1 MTGLLLAVLISGY
14 RLERLSAADSAAGP
28 NHRGRHPSSTAAAP
42 SRRRRRLPSPP
53 RRHAAPATAVGYAVR
68 RVVRPG
74 DLVALPALLTRDWQF
89 PARATPHAWVDLAG
103 VVWLGTDARQVLGT
117 DDGTVPT
124 RLRRVLADLAA
135 GRRQPD
141 PADPQPPDPRQW
153 QVERPAGRSRPAMS
167 PPPRR
172 LRSPAGAPGSGG
184 CVPGHVRVAVK
195 RLRHYDNP
203 PVAHPR
209 RGAGTGRSASA
220 TPPRPLATRGCHPRD
235 LGVAGPRRG
244 DARDLITSR
253 CARSIN
259 TTGRAVCGAG
269 RRDVPGAAPLRVA
282 AAPGD
287 RRRSRGRQTPTAPAS
302 RKTTGLPHRPSVTP
316 RARSLTLVVEPAEA
330 IPPRFPPWSTEPTR
344 IPRPPPSSTR
354 PSTSDI

>member
-1 MTGLLLAVLISGY
+1 MTGLLLAVLVSGTATADTIDAHLAAPLRPLIRAQLITGY
-14 RLERLSAADSAAGP
+14 RLERLSAADSAAGL

-153 QVERPAGRSRPAMS
+153 QVALVHAM
-167 PPPRR
+167 R
-172 LRSPAGAPGSGG
+172 
-184 CVPGHVRVAVK
+184 
-195 RLRHYDNP
+195 
-203 PVAHPR
+203 
-209 RGAGTGRSASA
+209 
-220 TPPRPLATRGCHPRD
+220 
-235 LGVAGPRRG
+235 
-244 DARDLITSR
+244 
-253 CARSIN
+253 
-259 TTGRAVCGAG
+259 
-269 RRDVPGAAPLRVA
+269 
-282 AAPGD
+282 
-287 RRRSRGRQTPTAPAS
+287 
-302 RKTTGLPHRPSVTP
+302 
-316 RARSLTLVVEPAEA
+316 
-330 IPPRFPPWSTEPTR
+330 
-344 IPRPPPSSTR
+344 
-354 PSTSDI
+354 